1 MQSGK
6 SFYLFLLPSF
16 PLYFKGFVVYQPL
29 VKNNILQIVLNI
41 IKNFINLKTYSE
53 KADDE
58 ETN

>member
-6 SFYLFLLPSF
+6 SFYLFLLRSF
-16 PLYFKGFVVYQPL
+16 PLYLKGFMVYQPL

-41 IKNFINLKTYSE
+41 IKIFINLKTYSE
-53 KADDE
+53 KAYDE